1 MGITRPL
8 AGSGVDGVG
17 ELSIV
22 AKPATSARPQEAPVC
37 PPIFQSP
44 PRVRYTWTMLAL
56 VCVVAFALLGPDAA
70 AAPVSPE
77 ADSDAIYAAI
87 AAGDPALTKPP
98 ASLDSLVAATE
109 LAEERLRN
117 ADDLDD
123 VEDFLTLAVQ
133 GRRAAYARTS
143 DAMHLCR
150 LVAAADHVLAR
161 KAAPPRL
168 TAAASGFREKA
179 ERDRGAQP
187 CGEAPPA
194 PTSPSAQTILPPTVT
209 AKPEPPPA
217 RPVDRHDRRR
227 LRAGI
232 GTLVPGLVLFVP
244 VAALLAVRAG
254 VRGDLADLAAATA
267 TRPATAAETSRIDL
281 LDDRYSATTAAA
293 AVLGA
298 TGGVLVVAGA
308 VLLTAKRRPPR
319 AALAPWGGRGAYGL
333 VLQGRF

>member
-1 MGITRPL
+1 MCPL
-8 AGSGVDGVG
+8 
-17 ELSIV
+17 
-22 AKPATSARPQEAPVC
+22 
-37 PPIFQSP
+37 IFLFP
-44 PRVRYTWTMLAL
+44 PRVRYTWTMPAL
-56 VCVVAFALLGPDAA
+56 VSVLVLAILGPDAA
-70 AAPVSPE
+70 AAPMSPE
-77 ADSDAIYAAI
+77 ADNDAIYAAI
-87 AAGDPALTKPP
+87 VAGDPALTQPP

-109 LAEERLRN
+109 LAEARLRD

-133 GRRAAYARTS
+133 GRRAAYGRTS
-143 DAMHLCR
+143 DALHLCR

-161 KAAPPRL
+161 EAAPPRL
-168 TAAASGFREKA
+168 TAAASDFREEA

-187 CGEAPPA
+187 CGDAPPA
-194 PTSPSAQTILPPTVT
+194 PTTPPARTIPPPTVT
-209 AKPEPPPA
+209 TKPEPPPA
-217 RPVDRHDRRR
+217 PPVDWHDRRR
-227 LRAGI
+227 LRVGI